1 MSREIYEL
9 CFKVTLLIF
18 RTIWRILYLWIE
30 IWLKDDK
37 QNVELLR
44 MEESQAMGSSWDLL
58 GLILFTIFVADTEKA
73 VSSKTSE
80 DANDTKLFYAFVWQT
95 NSEELE
101 GPHENEQVK
110 PGKWASVW
118 INVKPLLVTILIL

>member
-1 MSREIYEL
+1 M
-9 CFKVTLLIF
+9 
-18 RTIWRILYLWIE
+18 LYLWIE

-58 GLILFTIFVADTEKA
+58 GLILFTIFVTDTEKA
-73 VSSKTSE
+73 LSSKTSE
-80 DANDTKLFYAFVWQT
+80 DANDTKLFYAFVRQT

-101 GPHENEQVK
+101 GPHENE
-110 PGKWASVW
+110 
-118 INVKPLLVTILIL
+118 